1 MGQGINFYFT
11 DILKLT
17 EIDFSNIDTLSL
29 FFMLGGL
36 LLYQFYLIKNSP
48 KTLYFITNILLLII
62 SYFFIGLFTNFYTK
76 LGIDNKTLIYIGSGV
91 SSLVAEINMYPLL
104 AIVCYICPKNVE
116 ATTITFF
123 TAMINFSSNI
133 SGYFGSFVMYMLNI
147 K

>member
-1 MGQGINFYFT
+1 M
-11 DILKLT
+11 
-17 EIDFSNIDTLSL
+17 
-29 FFMLGGL
+29 
-36 LLYQFYLIKNSP
+36 
-48 KTLYFITNILLLII
+48 YFITNILLLII